1 MKRLRIRHEKYKG
14 RNGKNRGRKNEH
26 GYMGVDRGC
35 AAAGR
40 SRRGEKHPDKTGN
53 AEKNPSK
60 MCIDR
65 LYYIGM
71 IMNARLEEQDSA
83 GTVCPKCCAGFAGT
97 REYESDFAEEMAL
110 WEDE

>member
-1 MKRLRIRHEKYKG
+1 
-14 RNGKNRGRKNEH
+14 
-26 GYMGVDRGC
+26 
-35 AAAGR
+35 
-40 SRRGEKHPDKTGN
+40 
-53 AEKNPSK
+53 

-83 GTVCPKCCAGFAGT
+83 GIVCPKCCAGFAGT
-97 REYESDFAEEMAL
+97 REDESDFAEEMAL

>member
-1 MKRLRIRHEKYKG
+1 M
-14 RNGKNRGRKNEH
+14 NEH
-26 GYMGVDRGC
+26 GYMGVDWGC

-40 SRRGEKHPDKTGN
+40 SRCGEKHPDKTRN
-53 AEKNPSK
+53 TEKNPSK

-71 IMNARLEEQDSA
+71 IMNARPAEQDSA
-83 GTVCPKCCAGFAGT
+83 GTVCQKCCAGFAGT
-97 REYESDFAEEMAL
+97 REDESDFTEEMAL